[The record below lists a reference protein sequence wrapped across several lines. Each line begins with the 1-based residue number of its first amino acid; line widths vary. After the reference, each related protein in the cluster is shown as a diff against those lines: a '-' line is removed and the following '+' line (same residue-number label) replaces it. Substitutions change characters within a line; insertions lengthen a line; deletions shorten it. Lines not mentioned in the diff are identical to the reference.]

1 MKSVLCAVMLILLS
15 AIPPAASAVV
25 YCVDT
30 VPELR
35 AAVGAVTGTI
45 GAANEI
51 RIEIGTYDVAA
62 GASGVFSLS
71 LTLASAPLQ
80 ITGGW
85 NDGCSSRN
93 FIAEATILD
102 GNDAVRIMSVTA
114 LATMGA
120 ELLIDGISFRNGR
133 STSGAF
139 ATCLSVQTDLDSDA
153 TIRLDRNSFRGC
165 SGISSAVGPALNVA
179 ARSSTV
185 DIRSSVFTDNVGTLG
200 AVVLSTLG
208 SGNIR
213 FNGNTVAYNPGNTVG
228 GPAGVQTSSIGSS
241 NTLLLTGN
249 ILYANGDAG
258 SIDLFVGLDDVVFA
272 NSNVIGQLG
281 GDLEDLV
288 QTQGLSGDPG
298 FQAPTDL
305 RLRPNSIARNSGNNG
320 GVGGHPTRDV
330 FGDPRIQGARIDR
343 GALEFSELFAD
354 GFE

>member
-25 YCVDT
+25 HCVDT

-35 AAVGAVTGTI
+35 AAVAAVTGAS

-51 RIEIGTYDVAA
+51 RIETGTYDVAA
-62 GASGVFSLS
+62 GASGLYSLS

-93 FIAEATILD
+93 HIAEATILD
-102 GNDAVRIMSVTA
+102 GNDAVRILSATA
-114 LATMGA
+114 LSTMEA

-133 STSGAF
+133 STSGTF
-139 ATCLSVQTDLDSDA
+139 ASCVSIVTDVGSDA
-153 TIRLDRNSFRGC
+153 VINLDRNSFRGC
-165 SGISSAVGPALNVA
+165 TSSGSGSGPGLEIV
-179 ARSSTV
+179 ARSSTIAV
-185 DIRSSVFTDNVGTLG
+185 RSSVFTDNLGNVG
-200 AVVLSTLG
+200 AVMLRALG

-213 FNGNTVAYNPGNTVG
+213 FNGNTVAYNLSAPAG

-249 ILYANGDAG
+249 ILYANGVAG
-258 SIDLFVGLDDVVFA
+258 AIDLFVGLDDVVFA